1 MKYRRL
7 GSCPIEIS
15 AVGLGGMAMT
25 AIYGAADDGEA
36 VATVHAALDAGVNFI
51 DTSDAYGG
59 GNNEELIGR
68 ALEGRRDRAVLATK
82 FGNLGS
88 SVNGRP
94 DYVIEACDKS
104 LARLGVDVID
114 IYFQH
119 RVDPDVPIEDTVG
132 AMARLVEAGKARW
145 LGLSEAGPET
155 IRRAHAT
162 HPIVALQTEYSLW
175 SRFAEDDVLPTCREL
190 GIGYVAYA
198 PLGRGM
204 LTGTIVGSDSL
215 AENDRRRDHPRFQD
229 GNIDANVALVQPLK
243 ALAAEK
249 GCSTAQL
256 ALAWLLAQGDDIV
269 PIPGTKRRTHMA
281 ENIAAADIALG
292 ADEVATIGAS
302 IDAAAVSGARYP
314 EGQLKRLGI

>member
-7 GSCPIEIS
+7 GSCPLEIS

-25 AIYGAADDGEA
+25 AIYGETDEREA
-36 VATVHAALDAGVNFI
+36 IAIVHAALDAGQNFI

-59 GNNEELIGR
+59 GKNEVMFGR
-68 ALEGRRDRAVLATK
+68 ALKRRRDDAVLATK

-94 DYVIEACDKS
+94 EYVTEACNKS
-104 LARLGVDVID
+104 LKRLKVDVID

-119 RVDPDVPIEDTVG
+119 RVDGDVPIEDTVG
-132 AMARLVEAGKARW
+132 AMERLVDAGKVRW
-145 LGLSEAGPET
+145 LGLSEAGPES

-175 SRFAEDDVLPTCREL
+175 SRFAEDDVLPVCREL
-190 GIGYVAYA
+190 GIGYVAYS

-204 LTGTIVGSDSL
+204 LTGTIDGLDSL
-215 AENDRRRDHPRFQD
+215 AEGDRRRDHPRYHED
-229 GNIDANVALVQPLK
+229 NIDRNVRLVQPLK

-249 GCSTAQL
+249 GCSAAQL

-269 PIPGTKRRTHMA
+269 PIPGTKRRSHLA
-281 ENIAAADIALG
+281 ENMDVVDIELSAE
-292 ADEVATIGAS
+292 EVSKIGAS
-302 IDAAAVSGARYP
+302 IDTGAVAGERYP
-314 EGQLKRLGI
+314 EAQLKRLGI

>member
-7 GSCPIEIS
+7 GSCPLEIS

-25 AIYGAADDGEA
+25 AIYGETDEREA
-36 VATVHAALDAGVNFI
+36 IATVHAALDGGQNFI

-59 GNNEELIGR
+59 GKNEEMFGR
-68 ALEGRRDRAVLATK
+68 ALKRRRDDAVLATK

-94 DYVIEACDKS
+94 EYVTEACNKS
-104 LARLGVDVID
+104 LKRLKVDVID

-119 RVDPDVPIEDTVG
+119 RVDGDVPIEDTVG
-132 AMARLVEAGKARW
+132 AMERLVDAGKVRW

-175 SRFAEDDVLPTCREL
+175 SRFAEDDVLPVCREL
-190 GIGYVAYA
+190 GIGYVAYS

-204 LTGTIVGSDSL
+204 LTGTIDGLDSL
-215 AENDRRRDHPRFQD
+215 AEGDRRRDHPRYHED
-229 GNIDANVALVQPLK
+229 NIDRNVRLVQPLK

-249 GCSTAQL
+249 GCSAAQL

-269 PIPGTKRRTHMA
+269 PLPGTKRRSHLA
-281 ENIAAADIALG
+281 ENMDVVDIELSAE
-292 ADEVATIGAS
+292 EVSKIGAS
-302 IDAAAVSGARYP
+302 IDTGAVAGERYP

>member
-1 MKYRRL
+1 MKYRTL
-7 GSCPIEIS
+7 GSCPLEIS

-25 AIYGAADDGEA
+25 AIYGETDEREA
-36 VATVHAALDAGVNFI
+36 IAIVHAALDAGQNFI

-59 GNNEELIGR
+59 GKNEEMFGR
-68 ALEGRRDRAVLATK
+68 ALKRRRDDAVLATK

-94 DYVIEACDKS
+94 EYVTEACNKS
-104 LARLGVDVID
+104 LKRLKVDVID

-119 RVDPDVPIEDTVG
+119 RVDDDVPIEDTVG
-132 AMARLVEAGKARW
+132 AMERLVDAGKVRW

-175 SRFAEDDVLPTCREL
+175 SRFAEDDVLPVCREL
-190 GIGYVAYA
+190 GIGYVAYS

-204 LTGTIVGSDSL
+204 LTGTIDGLDSL
-215 AENDRRRDHPRFQD
+215 AEGDRRRDHPRYHED
-229 GNIDANVALVQPLK
+229 NIDRNVRLVQPLK

-249 GCSTAQL
+249 GCSAAQL

-269 PIPGTKRRTHMA
+269 PIPGTKRRSHLA
-281 ENIAAADIALG
+281 ENMDVVDIELSAE
-292 ADEVATIGAS
+292 EVSKIGAS
-302 IDAAAVSGARYP
+302 IDTGAVAGERYP
-314 EGQLKRLGI
+314 EAQLKRLGI

>member
-7 GSCPIEIS
+7 GSCPMEIS

-25 AIYGAADDGEA
+25 AIYGAADEGEA

-59 GNNEELIGR
+59 GKNEELIGR

-104 LARLGVDVID
+104 LARLGVDVVD

-132 AMARLVEAGKARW
+132 AMARLVEAGKVRW

-162 HPIVALQTEYSLW
+162 HPMVALQTEYSLW
-175 SRFAEDDVLPTCREL
+175 SRFAEDGVLPTCREL
-190 GIGYVAYA
+190 GIGYVAYS

-204 LTGTIVGSDSL
+204 LTGTIAGSESL
-215 AENDRRRDHPRFQD
+215 AEADRRRDHPRFQD

-292 ADEVATIGAS
+292 ADEVARIGAS

-314 EGQLKRLGI
+314 EGQLKTLGI

>member
-7 GSCPIEIS
+7 GSCPLEIS

-25 AIYGAADDGEA
+25 AIYGETDEREA
-36 VATVHAALDAGVNFI
+36 IAIVHAALDAGQNFI

-59 GNNEELIGR
+59 GKNEEMFGR
-68 ALEGRRDRAVLATK
+68 ALKRRRDDAVLATK

-94 DYVIEACDKS
+94 EYVTEACNKS
-104 LARLGVDVID
+104 LKRLKVDVID

-119 RVDPDVPIEDTVG
+119 RVDDDVPIEDTVG
-132 AMARLVEAGKARW
+132 AMERLVDAGKVRW

-175 SRFAEDDVLPTCREL
+175 SRFAEDDVLPVCREL
-190 GIGYVAYA
+190 GIGYVAYS

-204 LTGTIVGSDSL
+204 LTGTIDGLDSL
-215 AENDRRRDHPRFQD
+215 AEGDRRRDHPRYHED
-229 GNIDANVALVQPLK
+229 NIDRNVRLVQPLK

-249 GCSTAQL
+249 GCSAAQL

-269 PIPGTKRRTHMA
+269 PIPGTKRRSHLA
-281 ENIAAADIALG
+281 ENMDVVDIELSAE
-292 ADEVATIGAS
+292 DVSRIGAS
-302 IDAAAVSGARYP
+302 IEPGAVAGERYP

>member
-1 MKYRRL
+1 M
-7 GSCPIEIS
+7 EIS

-25 AIYGAADDGEA
+25 AIYGAADEGEA

-59 GNNEELIGR
+59 GKNEELIGR
-68 ALEGRRDRAVLATK
+68 ALEGRRDRAVLVTK

-132 AMARLVEAGKARW
+132 AMARLVEAGKVRW

-175 SRFAEDDVLPTCREL
+175 SRFAEDGVLPTCREL
-190 GIGYVAYA
+190 GIGYVAYS

-204 LTGTIVGSDSL
+204 LTGTIAGSESL
-215 AENDRRRDHPRFQD
+215 AEKDRRRDHPRFQD

-292 ADEVATIGAS
+292 TDEVARIGAS